1 MSSALDLSDFK
12 CRLIEFFVQISN
24 HTLQEEHLS
33 FSLLHFT
40 KDGSKS
46 TIFHSILAIADDFQ
60 VCSSRSEPTNG
71 HPQDTLYW
79 QVSRAR
85 IKISDRGDFLSGT
98 NDRYAN
104 FLELLPVSVIL
115 ACISLQ
121 ERDVLLLSLA
131 LPSQKLNAKNSGI
144 STFSCRILRW
154 RHSQIDFISRI
165 LFSKGSTN
173 MRSLFIFTIMPPISP
188 YT

>member
-1 MSSALDLSDFK
+1 MVLK
-12 CRLIEFFVQISN
+12 
-24 HTLQEEHLS
+24 
-33 FSLLHFT
+33 
-40 KDGSKS
+40 
-46 TIFHSILAIADDFQ
+46 
-60 VCSSRSEPTNG
+60 
-71 HPQDTLYW
+71 
-79 QVSRAR
+79 VSRAR

>member
-40 KDGSKS
+40 KDGSK
-46 TIFHSILAIADDFQ
+46 
-60 VCSSRSEPTNG
+60 N
-71 HPQDTLYW
+71 TLYW